1 MRTQEFD
8 MNKAVDNI
16 EIGKVTIVKMVRID
30 TTNSAEAREFAEK
43 FAREINLQIV
53 DFRKA
58 LHKWYTGYIGF
69 SADFAE
75 N

>member
-1 MRTQEFD
+1 MRNTVYE
-8 MNKAVDNI
+8 MNEVNPRT
-16 EIGKVTIVKMVRID
+16 GLTVVKSMRID
-30 TTNSAEAREFAEK
+30 TTDRNEARK
-43 FAREINLQIV
+43 FAQEYARENNLQIV

>member
-1 MRTQEFD
+1 MRNTVYE
-8 MNKAVDNI
+8 MNEVNPRT
-16 EIGKVTIVKMVRID
+16 GLTVVKSMRID
-30 TTNSAEAREFAEK
+30 TTDSNEARK
-43 FAREINLQIV
+43 FAQEYARENNLQIV

-75 N
+75 S

>member
-1 MRTQEFD
+1 MRSMIIDT
-8 MNKAVDNI
+8 NKINPRTGLTV
-16 EIGKVTIVKMVRID
+16 VKSMRID
-30 TTNSAEAREFAEK
+30 TTDNNEARK
-43 FAREINLQIV
+43 FAKEYARENNLQIV

-69 SADFAE
+69 CADFAK